1 MEETKIK
8 YDEELIKEIKKKI
21 SKQIKED
28 NTTPESWA
36 VTSLQYCTALIEDL
50 IDENNSLWF
59 MLEEMK
65 ESVWKKE
72 NSKELNEAIQKQL
85 AMLKLLQGR
94 KVEA

>member
-28 NTTPESWA
+28 STTPESWA